1 MLYSSTTNYGCKY
14 SLLVVLVA
22 PLLLGIEAFYTAGTS
37 SRVSLLVSL
46 SRNEPPMIAMTCAR
60 IFSGCGSPAPRGALH
75 QSSPDS
81 SSSSSETA
89 SSEPTMSDGDFS
101 SKLSDESEAAAAPN
115 SSSSTAATNTINERL
130 MAELRQAEQTE
141 RFGSK
146 GKKMGLVDGYGRARK
161 TDAEIQ
167 AAIAEARDLNGV
179 NPIVAILGSFFAFG
193 VAGALWVVT
202 NKLGGFFASHPPETE
217 VYFVLRTAQVFR
229 NVVMGMISLA
239 SGFFGVTGLGIFGM
253 GVRVAYGVM
262 KGELDPTPIKNN
274 KSSSAAASKKETVDL
289 GNMMDL
295 MMNKKPGRRGG
306 GKKK

>member
-1 MLYSSTTNYGCKY
+1 M
-14 SLLVVLVA
+14 
-22 PLLLGIEAFYTAGTS
+22 
-37 SRVSLLVSL
+37 
-46 SRNEPPMIAMTCAR
+46 
-60 IFSGCGSPAPRGALH
+60 
-75 QSSPDS
+75 S
-81 SSSSSETA
+81 SSSSSSSETASSETA

-115 SSSSTAATNTINERL
+115 SSSSTTNTTTTAATNTINERL